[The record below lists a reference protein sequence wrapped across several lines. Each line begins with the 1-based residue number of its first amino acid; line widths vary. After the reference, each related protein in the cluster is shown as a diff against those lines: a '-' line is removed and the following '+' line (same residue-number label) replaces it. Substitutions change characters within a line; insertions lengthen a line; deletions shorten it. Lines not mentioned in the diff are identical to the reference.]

1 MTLSLRRAR
10 PGGRGSL
17 STPLPREVWILSW
30 ANIMIA
36 LGYGVISP
44 VMPSFART
52 FGVSIN
58 AVTFLVTVFSLS
70 RLCFAPVS
78 GLLVQRLGERRIY
91 ISGLLLVAVSTAACA
106 FSHTYWQLLMFRA
119 LSGIGS
125 TLFFVSALGLM
136 IHISPVDERGRI
148 AGIFT
153 TSFMVGA
160 VGGPAVGALAAGW
173 GLTAPFVV
181 YGAALL
187 GVAVVLFYGLRHST
201 LAAPGP
207 PTRSKVTMR
216 EALRFRAY
224 WSALLSNFA
233 MGWSAFGLRVAL
245 VPLFISDV
253 MGRGIGIIGVVLAT
267 FAAGNALAVVPSGYL
282 SDRMGR
288 RTLLIVGLAASGV
301 ATVWLGIVSSLP
313 AFLVAACVSGATTG
327 IFMSPMQA
335 AVADILG
342 SEARAG
348 TPVAAVQM
356 MSDLGAIVG
365 SITVGW
371 VAQHLSFGWDFAISG
386 VVLLIAAGGW
396 VLAPETRTAELDS
409 APGLL
414 PAQADV
420 TWPDQRL

>member
-1 MTLSLRRAR
+1 
-10 PGGRGSL
+10 
-17 STPLPREVWILSW
+17 
-30 ANIMIA
+30 MIA

-91 ISGLLLVAVSTAACA
+91 ISGLLLVALSTAACA
-106 FSHTYWQLLMFRA
+106 FSQTYWQLLMFRA
-119 LSGIGS
+119 FSGIGS
-125 TLFFVSALGLM
+125 TLFYVSALGLM
-136 IHISPVDERGRI
+136 IHISPVDARGRI

-253 MGRGIGIIGVVLAT
+253 MGQGIGVIGVVLAT

-301 ATVWLGIVSSLP
+301 ATVWLGVVSSLP
-313 AFLVAACVSGATTG
+313 AFLVAAGVAGAATG

-396 VLAPETRTAELDS
+396 VLAPETRTAALDP

>member
-1 MTLSLRRAR
+1 
-10 PGGRGSL
+10 
-17 STPLPREVWILSW
+17 
-30 ANIMIA
+30 MIA
-36 LGYGVISP
+36 LGYGIISP

-70 RLCFAPVS
+70 RLCFAPIS

-91 ISGLLLVAVSTAACA
+91 ISGLLVVALSTGACA
-106 FSHTYWQLLMFRA
+106 FSQTYGQLLFFRA
-119 LSGIGS
+119 VSGVGS
-125 TLFFVSALGLM
+125 TLFYVSALGLM
-136 IHISPVDERGRI
+136 IHISPADARGRV

-160 VGGPAVGALAAGW
+160 VGGPAVGGLTAGW

-181 YGAALL
+181 YGVALL
-187 GVAVVLFYGLRHST
+187 GVAVVLFYGLRNST
-201 LAAPGP
+201 LAAPAP

-233 MGWSAFGLRVAL
+233 TGWSAFGLRVAL
-245 VPLFISDV
+245 VPLFVSDV
-253 MGRGIGIIGVVLAT
+253 MGRGVGVIGVVLAA
-267 FAAGNALAVVPSGYL
+267 FAAGNALAVIPSGYL

-288 RTLLIVGLAASGV
+288 RTLLIAGLGASGV
-301 ATVWLGIVSSLP
+301 ATVALGAVSSLP
-313 AFLVAACVSGATTG
+313 AFMAAACVSGATTG

-356 MSDLGAIVG
+356 ASDLGAIIG
-365 SITVGW
+365 SMTVGW
-371 VAQHLSFGWDFAISG
+371 VAERLSFGWDFGLSG
-386 VVLLIAAGGW
+386 MVLLIAALGW
-396 VLAPETRTAELDS
+396 VLSPETRAATAA
-409 APGLL
+409 APGLV
-414 PAQADV
+414 PSQADV
-420 TWPDQRL
+420 ELA

>member
-1 MTLSLRRAR
+1 
-10 PGGRGSL
+10 
-17 STPLPREVWILSW
+17 
-30 ANIMIA
+30 MIA
-36 LGYGVISP
+36 LGYGIISP

-70 RLCFAPVS
+70 RLCFAPIS

-91 ISGLLLVAVSTAACA
+91 ISGLLVVALSTGACA
-106 FSHTYWQLLMFRA
+106 FSQTYGQLLFFRA
-119 LSGIGS
+119 VSGVGS
-125 TLFFVSALGLM
+125 TLFYVSALGLM
-136 IHISPVDERGRI
+136 IHISPADARGRV

-160 VGGPAVGALAAGW
+160 VGGPAVGGLTAGW

-181 YGAALL
+181 YGVALL
-187 GVAVVLFYGLRHST
+187 GVAVVLFYGLRNST
-201 LAAPGP
+201 LAAPAP

-233 MGWSAFGLRVAL
+233 TGWSAFGLRVAL
-245 VPLFISDV
+245 VPLFVSDV
-253 MGRGIGIIGVVLAT
+253 MGRGVGVIGVVLAA
-267 FAAGNALAVVPSGYL
+267 FAAGNALAVIPSGYL

-288 RTLLIVGLAASGV
+288 RTLLIAGLGASGV
-301 ATVWLGIVSSLP
+301 ATVALGVVSSLP
-313 AFLVAACVSGATTG
+313 AFMAAACVSGATTG

-356 MSDLGAIVG
+356 ASDLGAIIG
-365 SITVGW
+365 SMTVGW
-371 VAQHLSFGWDFAISG
+371 VAERLSFGWDFGLSG
-386 VVLLIAAGGW
+386 MVLLIAALGW
-396 VLAPETRTAELDS
+396 VLSPETRAATAA
-409 APGLL
+409 APGLV
-414 PAQADV
+414 PSQADV
-420 TWPDQRL
+420 ELA